1 MWVFVCSLFCWVVF
15 LVMFEFR
22 LVLGVCLAEVMVVT
36 YLGTTVTNR
45 SSCIGVVAWTSRA
58 SLQRHCRELP
68 WDGRSLR

>member
-1 MWVFVCSLFCWVVF
+1 MGFCVQFVLLGCISG
-15 LVMFEFR
+15 MFEFR
-22 LVLGVCLAEVMVVT
+22 LVLGVCLVVVMVVT